1 MSVEVKYMLSETI
14 SPVEVIQ
21 DYLQLLF
28 EQVPRT
34 KRVERLVDRFEEAV
48 SNGEFNPQLSRAIVF
63 VTARRRAE
71 EIALALQ
78 HGFGERN
85 LGLAVEAFHAEL
97 PGEVRK
103 ERYEQFRE
111 GSLHV
116 LVATKAFGL
125 GMDIPN
131 IHLVIHY
138 DPPTSLDDYIQEI
151 GRAGRDPKARLQAG
165 FDSSR
170 RVPCVLLWDDEDLGR
185 SRDRL
190 RQQLVSWHDV
200 TQVFDAI
207 KAYAKAVKHI
217 SATGQPS
224 DKPLYIPTNLLA
236 HERNGAQKLDMGMYW
251 LERAGRMK
259 VCYVVPGLLYVRRLV
274 DKPQEEDRKT
284 VALLDLIAGKQ
295 WGDEAVALTINEL
308 LHELEI
314 DDIPDLFDFLAQ
326 VEGKGYTQVLH
337 WIRIRFT
344 GSWLKEVVEALASGS
359 VVPRLRAATDIL
371 KRIVQ
376 RAANSQDNLLKLSRD
391 EFENLK
397 KELAVQSLGEDNKG
411 WTEDVAKRACILRM
425 LAQAPGVSVR
435 TSVEDGHLCY
445 TIAVLGRKGSAEAS
459 QFADWLYE
467 TSRSLLQEVYVANS
481 DRHSLTELLDSL
493 GLIGQGSRWG
503 YKTLEL
509 LQLVIQWLR
518 GLGYIHA
525 DSNLIP
531 FAIETY
537 LKDTRDLDASDQRSL
552 DYQVQQELIE
562 TNRFRELSMFAL
574 FALAEIGEEQRA
586 RELAQGYFEVKDSVE
601 LTDLLLANLSEEH
614 HLVRVM
620 RGDALREEVDRLN
633 EEQKQVVTAQV
644 NRSLI
649 VYAGPGSGKT
659 HTLLL
664 RLAYLVHEQQIAPS
678 QVLVLA
684 YNNAVVTEIRHRLRE
699 LFRRLGYASYINGLS
714 VHTFHGFVR
723 ALVGRQMSSL
733 SEPEMRQFLDRSC
746 YLQVTQP
753 ADYGKLNRRNRGT
766 INPDGT
772 RRLPVSMY
780 IAYFNYLCEQGR
792 APLELSNYRYILV
805 DEFQDITEERYR
817 MLRHIANGGS
827 KYVTVIGDDDQ
838 SIYGY
843 EREREIDAGLLD
855 SQEGRAKVIGASWW
869 FERFKKEYKAIH
881 VILKSNYRSLP
892 LILVTAL
899 DWIRRNRSHIGK
911 HKQDMRAERRV
922 PERWNL
928 RDRYYE
934 VIEGE
939 QVNWKEV
946 VRRLQSEQSTQG
958 SGYREIAL
966 LFRYHSQAYR
976 AYQTLREDAAL
987 GGMLR
992 LHDRGRHFTSIREI
1006 HLVLRRWEQRASE
1019 QIDEIKPFEDI
1030 QEVAQEC
1037 GLSIDTDNLSLL
1049 NMLAREFLL
1058 TAPPHSTYADLIQ
1071 AVQDFEHSGNISKLM
1086 QAYWDKLGGQERK
1099 TRIILTTFHQAKGLE
1114 FDAVVVAPIERLIR
1128 NNGPQDEGSLEE
1140 EANDPEELRR
1150 VVYVGLTRARDRL
1163 VWIRGDI
1170 EQQLLAGRL
1179 TAQPMEEPLVTFKWS
1194 DPSTIFFSYCAND
1207 RLAAMS
1213 RMTAVSLQDYIRQE
1227 VRRYDPLK
1235 LVPLDNQLY
1244 LQHRDVFVTR
1254 IARDWCD
1261 KIFRLPNYR
1270 PQLYV
1275 SDVFWKEYDENEELE
1290 TKYVSE
1296 SIRKRGGY
1304 YYVSVFGYVEP
1315 A

>member
-1 MSVEVKYMLSETI
+1 MLSETI
-14 SPVEVIQ
+14 SPAEVIQ
-21 DYLQLLF
+21 DYLQLFF
-28 EQVPRT
+28 EQVPRPE
-34 KRVERLVDRFEEAV
+34 RVCWLVDRFEEAV

-71 EIALALQ
+71 EIAQALQ
-78 HGFGERN
+78 QHFKERN

-103 ERYEQFRE
+103 ERYEQYRE

-138 DPPTSLDDYIQEI
+138 DPPTSLEDYIQEI

-165 FDSSR
+165 FDNSR

-224 DKPLYIPTNLLA
+224 NKPLYIPTNLLA

-259 VCYVVPGLLYVRRLV
+259 VCYVVPGLLYIRRLV
-274 DKPQEEDRKT
+274 DKPQEEDRKI
-284 VALLDLIAGKQ
+284 VALLDLITGKQ
-295 WGDEAVALTINEL
+295 WGDEAVALTTNEL

-314 DDIPDLFDFLAQ
+314 DDIPELFDFLAQ
-326 VEGKGYTQVLH
+326 VEGKGYIQVLH

-359 VVPRLRAATDIL
+359 VVPRLRAGTDIL
-371 KRIVQ
+371 KMIV
-376 RAANSQDNLLKLSRD
+376 RKASSSQTNLLKLSRD
-391 EFENLK
+391 EFESLK
-397 KELAVQSLGEDNKG
+397 RELAVQSLGEDNKT
-411 WTEDVAKRACILRM
+411 WAEDIAKRTCILRM
-425 LAQAPGVSVR
+425 LAQTPGVSVR

-459 QFADWLYE
+459 HFAEWLYD
-467 TSRSLLQEVYVANS
+467 TSRRLLQQVYVANS
-481 DRHSLTELLDSL
+481 DEHSLTKLLGSLEL
-493 GLIGQGSRWG
+493 IKQGSRWG
-503 YKTLEL
+503 YRPLEL
-509 LQLVIQWLR
+509 LALVIQWLR

-537 LKDTRDLDASDQRSL
+537 LKDTRDLDTSDQRSL

-562 TNRFRELSMFAL
+562 SNRFRELSMFAL
-574 FALAEIGEEQRA
+574 FTLAEIGEEQRA
-586 RELAQGYFEVKDSVE
+586 RELAQTYFEVKDSVE

-620 RGDALREEVDRLN
+620 RGDALREEIGRLN
-633 EEQKQVVTAQV
+633 KEQKQVVTAQV

-664 RLAYLVHEQQIAPS
+664 RLAYLVHEEQIAPS
-678 QVLVLA
+678 RILVLA

-714 VHTFHGFVR
+714 VYTFHGFVR
-723 ALVGRQMSSL
+723 ALVGRQISSL
-733 SEPEMRQFLDRSC
+733 SEQETLQFLGKCC

-753 ADYGKLNRRNRGT
+753 GDYAKLTRRDKGT
-766 INPDGT
+766 VNPDGT
-772 RRLPVSMY
+772 RRLPVSTF

-817 MLRHIANGGS
+817 MLRHIANGDG
-827 KYVTVIGDDDQ
+827 KYLTIIGDDDQ

-855 SQEGRAKVIGASWW
+855 SQGDRAKVVGASWW
-869 FERFKKEYKAIH
+869 FERFEEEYKASRI
-881 VILKSNYRSLP
+881 ILKSNYRSLP
-892 LILVTAL
+892 QMLVTAL
-899 DWIRRNRSHIGK
+899 DWISRNESHVK
-911 HKQDMRAERRV
+911 KYKQDVRSERRV
-922 PERWNL
+922 PERWSL

-939 QVNWKEV
+939 QVDWKEV

-1006 HLVLRRWEQRASE
+1006 HLVLQRWEQRASE

-1086 QAYWDKLGGQERK
+1086 QAYWDKVGGQERK

-1128 NNGPQDEGSLEE
+1128 NNEPQNEGSLEE
-1140 EANDPEELRR
+1140 EANEPEELRR
-1150 VVYVGLTRARDRL
+1150 IVYVGLTRARDRL

-1179 TAQPMEEPLVTFKWS
+1179 TAQPMQEPLVTFKWS
-1194 DPSTIFFSYCAND
+1194 DPSTIFLSYCAND

-1235 LVPLDNQLY
+1235 LVPLNNQLY
-1244 LQHRDVFVTR
+1244 LQHRDIFVAR
-1254 IARDWCD
+1254 IAGRWCD

-1270 PQLYV
+1270 PHLYV
-1275 SDVFWKEYDENEELE
+1275 SDVLWKEYDENEELE
-1290 TKYVSE
+1290 REYVSE
-1296 SIRKRGGY
+1296 SIKKRGGY